1 LCLMLVSLEF
11 LVAAP
16 EPFLCINNF
25 ALYPSSLA
33 LDSLSARL
41 LQT

>member
-1 LCLMLVSLEF
+1 LCFMLVSLEF

-16 EPFLCINNF
+16 EPFLCINNL
-25 ALYPSSLA
+25 ALCPWSLA

>member
-1 LCLMLVSLEF
+1 LCYAGVYIYTF
-11 LVAAP
+11 LVNICAKIA
-16 EPFLCINNF
+16 LC
-25 ALYPSSLA
+25 PSSLA